1 MLPLPLNV
9 IGEIAHLAS
18 DIVKMEVSYKT
29 VSSSELEMSLLS
41 IFSFN

>member
-29 VSSSELEMSLLS
+29 VSSSELECLFVN
-41 IFSFN
+41 FSFN